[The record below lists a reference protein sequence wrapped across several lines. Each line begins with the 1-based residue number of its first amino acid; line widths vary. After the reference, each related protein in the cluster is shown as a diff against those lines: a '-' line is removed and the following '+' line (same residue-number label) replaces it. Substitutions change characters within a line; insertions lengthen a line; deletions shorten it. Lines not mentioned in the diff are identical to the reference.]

1 VTRRVVRVTTDLFLQ
16 LDSQLPAERGVRG
29 EPTVAEFAAT
39 DLLDIV
45 DAFAA
50 LWDDLPPTIP
60 GRSEYRTLITR
71 GRLAYAV
78 AVNGQL
84 SPVDGAVELTG
95 ITIDLRG
102 LDTHEDPGEHD
113 ADDDI

>member
-1 VTRRVVRVTTDLFLQ
+1 
-16 LDSQLPAERGVRG
+16 
-29 EPTVAEFAAT
+29 
-39 DLLDIV
+39 
-45 DAFAA
+45 
-50 LWDDLPPTIP
+50 
-60 GRSEYRTLITR
+60 
-71 GRLAYAV
+71 V

-102 LDTHEDPGEHD
+102 LDTHEDDPSDHD